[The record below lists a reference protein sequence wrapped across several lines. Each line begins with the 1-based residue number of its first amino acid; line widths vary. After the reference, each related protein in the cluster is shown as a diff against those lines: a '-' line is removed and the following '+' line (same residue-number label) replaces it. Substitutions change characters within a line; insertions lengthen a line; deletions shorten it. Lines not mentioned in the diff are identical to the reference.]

1 MSEVA
6 STFSSLPIRELIA
19 NPFVAACES
28 QTLLVNEYISYVERL
43 AYEDDALTTRILT
56 LDLERPTTDSQTGA
70 INTQSVQVN
79 APLLALVPIPS
90 LMITTV
96 SVKFNMSVS
105 TSESTTSTSESER
118 NLSLSGSFF
127 GIRASFSGSVK
138 SSEERT
144 RSSDQSATYEVHVEA
159 TQQEPVEGMS
169 KLMDILS
176 STITPIPGGIKSA
189 SA

>member
-1 MSEVA
+1 MSEIKSA
-6 STFSSLPIRELIA
+6 FSSLPIRELIA

-28 QTLLVNEYISYVERL
+28 QTLLANEYISYVERL
-43 AYEDDALTTRILT
+43 AYEDGFFSGGDTRLLK

-70 INTQSVQVN
+70 ISTQSVQVK
-79 APLLALVPIPS
+79 APLLGLVPIPS
-90 LMITTV
+90 LLITTV

-118 NLSLSGSFF
+118 NLSLSGNFW
-127 GIRASFSGSVK
+127 GIRASFSGTVK

-144 RSSDQSATYEVHVEA
+144 RSSDQSATYEVSVEA

-176 STITPIPGGIKSA
+176 SVIEPIA
-189 SA
+189 VV